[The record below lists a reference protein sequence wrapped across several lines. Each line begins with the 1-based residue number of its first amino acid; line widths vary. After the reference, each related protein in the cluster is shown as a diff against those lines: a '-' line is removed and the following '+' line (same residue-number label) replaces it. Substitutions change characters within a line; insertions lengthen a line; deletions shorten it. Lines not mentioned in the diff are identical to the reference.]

1 MSSEAK
7 KGKAYNVLPGPK
19 MGVVTADYLE
29 RIAAVARKHAIPL
42 VKLTSAQ
49 RIAFAGHEL
58 EMVEDIWRDL
68 GQEVGPAKPAGIHY
82 IQACP
87 GSRWCKYG
95 RHDSLA
101 LGEKLEKALM
111 GMALPAKTKVGISGC
126 PLNCCE
132 SYIRDLGIFGK
143 KKGWTLVFGGNGG
156 GCPRI
161 GDIIAQGLDDEQVL
175 ELATRC
181 LGYYKGHASKY
192 ERTGRFMRLT
202 TPEKFKK
209 AIGL

>member
-1 MSSEAK
+1 MSSAAK
-7 KGKAYNVLPGPK
+7 KGNAYNVLPGPK

-29 RIAAVARKHAIPL
+29 KIAAVARKHAIPL
-42 VKLTSAQ
+42 VKITSGQ
-49 RIAFAGHEL
+49 RLAFAGHEP

-68 GQEVGPAKPAGIHY
+68 GQEVGPAKPVGIHY

-95 RHDSLA
+95 RQDSLA
-101 LGEKLEKALM
+101 LGDKLEKALM

-175 ELATRC
+175 ELAARC
-181 LGYYKGHASKY
+181 LGYYKKHARKF

-202 TPEKFKK
+202 TPEKFKE